1 MGVMKYF
8 ICVLPFVAC
17 VIAGAYGKLATGDVI
32 SDLAKFF
39 LVLVLEIVLSR
50 ICFEEEYKNR

>member
-1 MGVMKYF
+1 MKYF